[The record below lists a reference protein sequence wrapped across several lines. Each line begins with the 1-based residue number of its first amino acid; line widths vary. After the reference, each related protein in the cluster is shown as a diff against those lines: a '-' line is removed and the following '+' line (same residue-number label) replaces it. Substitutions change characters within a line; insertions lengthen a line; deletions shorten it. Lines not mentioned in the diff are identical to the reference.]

1 MSATDQPAGGIAG
14 RGFNPWLAVG
24 QILVVGTL
32 WGTSFSL
39 SKYAI
44 GQGVPPLGYAFWQC
58 FGAGTLLMLMLTLRG
73 SRLPLTRRHLGFYLM
88 TGSLGI
94 GAPNVNFYLVIG
106 HVPAGLMA
114 IVITTAPLITF
125 VMALATG
132 LERFRWLRM
141 LGILLGL
148 VGVLLLIVPGAA
160 GGAGGLNGWVLVGL
174 LTPFF
179 YSISSILTAKFRPA
193 GISALASAAG
203 MMLAAAT
210 LQLPFMLLLG
220 HGYAPFPAPQ
230 LRDLAILAHVCV
242 STIAYV
248 TYFHLVRVAGPVY
261 FSQVGYVVTLTGIL
275 WGMIFFGEQLD
286 PAIYLATAVLLAG
299 IALVNLSGSGAKRP

>member
-1 MSATDQPAGGIAG
+1 MSSSATPAAPTTGP
-14 RGFNPWLAVG
+14 GFNPWLAVG

-44 GQGVPPLGYAFWQC
+44 AQGIEPLGYAFWQC
-58 FGAGTLLMLMLTLRG
+58 FGAGALLLALVTLRG
-73 SRLPLTRRHLGFYLM
+73 ERLSLDRAHLRFYLL
-88 TGSLGI
+88 TGVFGI
-94 GAPNVNFYLVIG
+94 GIPNVIFYIVIP

-141 LGILLGL
+141 AGILLGL
-148 VGVLLLIVPGAA
+148 AGVLLLVLPR
-160 GGAGGLNGWVLVGL
+160 GGGVDLGGWVLLGL

-179 YSISSILTAKFRPA
+179 YALSSIIAAKWRPA
-193 GISALASAAG
+193 GLGALPAAAG
-203 MMLAAAT
+203 MMLTAAL
-210 LQLPFMLLLG
+210 LQTPVMLWLG
-220 HGYAPFPAPQ
+220 HGYLPWPP
-230 LRDLAILAHVCV
+230 LEGRDAALAVHVVV
-242 STIAYV
+242 STVAYA
-248 TYFHLVRVAGPVY
+248 TYFHLVRIAGPVY

-275 WGMIFFGEQLD
+275 WGMLFFGERLD
-286 PAIYLATAVLLAG
+286 PAIWLATAVLLAG
-299 IALVNLSGSGAKRP
+299 IALVNLGSKGARKA